1 MTKQPLQGTARAEDS
16 CSPRLDCPHCSYET
30 KDPAAY
36 EYHLTSHSQVNPN
49 PRPQTGR
56 SMTADELT
64 AFIVDQC
71 QTSLIHAPWPTN
83 DQELERLAQHLAG
96 NLLMAHEVVPKRVG
110 AHIRK
115 THQQRRNP

>member
-1 MTKQPLQGTARAEDS
+1 MTKQPLQGTARAEDNY
-16 CSPRLDCPHCSYET
+16 SPRLDCPHCSYET

-36 EYHLTSHSQVNPN
+36 EDHLTSHSQVNPN
-49 PRPQTGR
+49 PRPRTGR

-83 DQELERLAQHLAG
+83 DEELERLAYHLAG
-96 NLLMAHEVVPKRVG
+96 NLLIAHDVLPKRG
-110 AHIRK
+110 SAHIRK